1 MNQSGI
7 YKIVNIKNSKCYVGS
22 AVNIK
27 RRWAEHKSYL
37 RGNKHH
43 SKHLQRAYEI
53 YGEDSFLFEIVE
65 LVEPQFLI
73 EREQHWIDILSAYGK
88 NGYNANPKANS
99 SLGIIRSSETREKI
113 SQSKKGGI
121 PWNKG
126 IKTGSQTPELVERRV
141 GSRRGIRIPDEVK
154 EKISKTKRESGV
166 KPTPAALAKSIE
178 IRKQNAELR
187 KHGLLQ
193 PLYDDEQRKKVGAA
207 ISAAKKAAFA
217 ARKAAQLLNS

>member
-7 YKIVNIKNSKCYVGS
+7 YKIVNVKNSKCYVGS

-27 RRWAEHKSYL
+27 RRWTEHKSYL

-43 SKHLQRAYEI
+43 SKHLQRAFDI

-88 NGYNANPKANS
+88 NGYNANPKAHS

-126 IKTGSQTPELVERRV
+126 IKTGTQKPEVVERRV
-141 GSRRGIRIPDEVK
+141 ASRRGISRPDAVK
-154 EKISKTKRESGV
+154 EKISKTKRESGI
-166 KPTPAALAKSIE
+166 KPIPATWMKSAE
-178 IRKQNAELR
+178 VRTRNAELR
-187 KHGLLQ
+187 KQGLLP
-193 PLYDDEQRKKVGAA
+193 PLYTDEQRKKLGAT